1 MDMKFEIRSMTE
13 TREGTDV
20 VERHYED
27 GDAVVQKLGFI
38 ECLEDGEPHEVK
50 GVLLTFPV
58 GPPDLKLSTAWD
70 GTPFRLVPS
79 DEIARLRSE
88 NEALKEALRPFFD
101 GFSYDPGHSDLD
113 NEQPISVRVQLGDWR
128 RARRHLTA
136 RKEGQGGG
144 A

>member
-1 MDMKFEIRSMTE
+1 MTE

-38 ECLEDGEPHEVK
+38 ECLEDGEPYEVK

-79 DEIARLRSE
+79 DELTRLRAE
-88 NEALKEALRPFFD
+88 NEALKEALRTISLMSKEHEHD
-101 GFSYDPGHSDLD
+101 LFSATQVARAALKETD
-113 NEQPISVRVQLGDWR
+113 NG
-128 RARRHLTA
+128 
-136 RKEGQGGG
+136 
-144 A
+144 